1 MIKFIVDAHLPKKL
15 SDLLLELGFDSIHT
29 LDLIDKNATDD
40 NIIRKISV
48 NESRVVITKD
58 SDFEDSFLLQR
69 IPPKLLLVTTGNIQN
84 KHLIKLFSD
93 NIEEIVALFDANNFI
108 EIDRDEITVHS

>member
-1 MIKFIVDAHLPKKL
+1 MTKFIVDAHLPKKL
-15 SDLLLELGFDSIHT
+15 SDLLIELGYDSVHT
-29 LDLIDKNATDD
+29 LDLENKNATDD

-48 NESRVVITKD
+48 NELRIVITKD

-93 NIEEIVALFDANNFI
+93 NIGEIAKLFEENNFI

>member
-1 MIKFIVDAHLPKKL
+1 MIKFRVDAHLPKKL
-15 SDLLLELGFDSIHT
+15 SELLIELGYDSIHT
-29 LDLIDKNATDD
+29 LDFFDKNATGD

-48 NESRVVITKD
+48 NELRVVVTKD
-58 SDFEDSFLLQR
+58 SDFEDSFLLKK

-93 NIEEIVALFDANNFI
+93 NIVEIVNLFEYNNFI

>member
-1 MIKFIVDAHLPKKL
+1 MMRFIVDAHLPKRL
-15 SDLLLELGFDSIHT
+15 SDLLIEMGYDSIHT
-29 LDLIDKNATDD
+29 FDLIDKNATDD

-84 KHLIKLFSD
+84 KHLIKLFLD
-93 NIEEIVALFDANNFI
+93 NIVEITNLFEDNNFI
-108 EIDRDEITVHS
+108 EIDRNEITVHS

>member
-15 SDLLLELGFDSIHT
+15 SELLIELGHDSIHT

-48 NESRVVITKD
+48 NELRVVITKD

-93 NIEEIVALFDANNFI
+93 NIFEIINLFEDNNFI

>member
-1 MIKFIVDAHLPKKL
+1 MMKFIIDAHLPKKL
-15 SDLLLELGFDSIHT
+15 SGLLINLGLDSIHT

-48 NESRVVITKD
+48 NELRVVVTKD

-69 IPPKLLLVTTGNIQN
+69 IPPKLLLVTTGNIPN
-84 KHLIKLFSD
+84 KQLIKLFSD
-93 NIEEIVALFDANNFI
+93 NIIDIVDLFKDNNFI